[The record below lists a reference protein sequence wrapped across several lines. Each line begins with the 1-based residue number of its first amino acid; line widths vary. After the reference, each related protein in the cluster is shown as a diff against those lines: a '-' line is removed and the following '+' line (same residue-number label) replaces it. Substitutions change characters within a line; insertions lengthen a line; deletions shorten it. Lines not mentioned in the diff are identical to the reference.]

1 MTEVPKGEVA
11 KEMPKSG
18 VPKIVYDRLRSAVPE
33 PDSNAVARAHP
44 DADLL
49 TAFAEQ
55 ALSAPEREEVLH
67 HLALFGTCREV
78 LSLADVLSLSIDSVN
93 SVDAPPVAISTE
105 YEPDS
110 EHGPAAATR

>member
-1 MTEVPKGEVA
+1 MTEVPRDEV
-11 KEMPKSG
+11 PKSE
-18 VPKIVYDRLRSAVPE
+18 VPKIVYDRLRTAAPE
-33 PDSNAVARAHP
+33 PGSNAVARPHP

-67 HLALFGTCREV
+67 HLALCGNCREV

-93 SVDAPPVAISTE
+93 PVDAPPVPISTE
-105 YEPDS
+105 SEPES
-110 EHGPAAATR
+110 E